1 MHMHKIISPYTE
13 ITFCHKQL
21 RESLQA
27 KCNVEQSVLITDAMI
42 AELYPAL
49 FEGYKT
55 IVLPTGE
62 DQKSLTVLESVV
74 SQLIEAKAH
83 RNTFLIGI
91 GGGTIT
97 DITGFV
103 ASIYMRGIS
112 FGFVPTTLLCMVDA
126 AIGGKNGVNFGLQK
140 NFLGTI
146 RQPKFILCNTLF
158 FGTLPDNEWSNG
170 FAEIIKYACLFDEPL
185 FDELLLND
193 IAFYKKYRD
202 TLEDLIHRCINWK
215 NKIVI
220 EDEREISSRKLLNF
234 GHTVGHAIEMIYNTP
249 HGHAVSLG
257 MIIACAL
264 SERVTGLN
272 EKTTGQLVH
281 LLQKYNLPTNL
292 FFDTKS
298 IMNVLKMDKKRNDN
312 SIDFIIL
319 ENNGQPKIKQLP
331 FDIIEQILESFSY
344 ASYN

>member
-1 MHMHKIISPYTE
+1 MRKIVSPFTE
-13 ITFCHKQL
+13 ITFCHNQL
-21 RESLQA
+21 LESIRA
-27 KCNVEQSVLITDAMI
+27 KCKADQSILITDALI
-42 AELYPAL
+42 IELYPAL

-55 IVLPTGE
+55 IVLPSGE

-74 SQLIEAKAH
+74 SQLILLKAH
-83 RNTFLIGI
+83 RNTFLIGV

-97 DITGFV
+97 DITGLV

-126 AIGGKNGVNFGLQK
+126 AIGGKNGVNFGLHK

-146 RQPKFILCNTLF
+146 RQPQFILCNTSF
-158 FGTLPDNEWSNG
+158 FQTLPDNEWSNG

-193 IAFYKKYRD
+193 ITFYKKYRD
-202 TLEDLIHRCINWK
+202 TLEDLICRCINWK

-220 EDEREISSRKLLNF
+220 EDEHEISSRKLLNF
-234 GHTVGHAIEMIYNTP
+234 GHTVGHAIEMVYNIP

-264 SERVTGLN
+264 SEKLTGLN
-272 EKTTGQLVH
+272 ENTTRQLIH
-281 LLQKYNLPTNL
+281 LLQRYDLPTNL

-298 IMNVLKMDKKRNDN
+298 IVKVLKMDKKRSDN

-319 ENNGQPKIKQLP
+319 ENNGKPKIKQLP